1 MPPAPRRHTGAVTIK
16 IVTLFPSDGTLGQ
29 PWCATQDGPNPRQSE
44 PNYAAAYRKLQ
55 VKVPAPAMPCRLR
68 LLKVLMLLLAYA
80 ATPAS
85 GAAAQSPVNIIVTGP
100 ATGRYAEYL
109 GAMSAAAQRAAT
121 ALSSAETA
129 DGAMPAAISV
139 TDVDDGCNAD
149 RARGAARLIV
159 GMKPD
164 LVIGHPCPAAAM
176 AAAPIYAEAG
186 VVFIA
191 LGVRHPELTD
201 KRAGP
206 TIFRLSGRED
216 RQGEAAAAVLSRS
229 APEGRIAIVQDR
241 TAYARSLL
249 EDTTVALEKLKRPA
263 PVVVPIVAGR
273 RDYSVEIEKLVSA
286 RAEAVFFAGY
296 PSEAAVLLRGMR
308 RAGLY
313 AVFIGSDA
321 NATSEFADTVVQ
333 GELSGKGVSVLTRAE
348 PVAGKSLEG
357 LSNAAETAVE
367 IWFTGAQRAGT
378 RTGADIAAALAM
390 APIKTTGMGVVAFGS
405 NGDAGLPS
413 FAAATLVDGR
423 WSAAAFEAR

>member
-1 MPPAPRRHTGAVTIK
+1 
-16 IVTLFPSDGTLGQ
+16 
-29 PWCATQDGPNPRQSE
+29 
-44 PNYAAAYRKLQ
+44 
-55 VKVPAPAMPCRLR
+55 MPCRLR
-68 LLKVLMLLLAYA
+68 LLKVLMLLLASA
-80 ATPAS
+80 ATPAG

-109 GAMSAAAQRAAT
+109 GAMIAAAQRAAT

-129 DGAMPAAISV
+129 DGAMLGAISV
-139 TDVDDGCNAD
+139 TDVDDGCEAD
-149 RARGAARLIV
+149 RARGAAGLIV

-164 LVIGHPCPAAAM
+164 LVIGHPCPAAAI

-263 PVVVPIVAGR
+263 PVVIPIVAGR
-273 RDYSVEIEKLVSA
+273 RDYSVEIEKLVLA

-333 GELSGKGVSVLTRAE
+333 G
-348 PVAGKSLEG
+348 
-357 LSNAAETAVE
+357 
-367 IWFTGAQRAGT
+367 
-378 RTGADIAAALAM
+378 
-390 APIKTTGMGVVAFGS
+390 
-405 NGDAGLPS
+405 
-413 FAAATLVDGR
+413 
-423 WSAAAFEAR
+423 